1 MNVQEQLQTL
11 VTSLAKL
18 GWRRLT
24 ALGLIGVTVFAIV
37 GVSGYYL
44 SRPSQEV
51 LYAGLDRQDVSGI
64 GAALTEAAIPF
75 DVSSDGTTIMVRYAQ
90 TAQARMLLAEKGL
103 PHSTNS
109 GYELYDKLGSLG
121 LTSFMQDVT
130 RVRALEGELAR
141 TIQTMNGVRAARVHL
156 VMPDEGSFRR
166 ARQPPS
172 ASVMIRTDTVSD
184 ARMGQA
190 IRHLVAAALPGMTV
204 DQVTVLNTDGSL
216 LSSGGDLDDLAAGKM
231 LTLEKTVSKDIQD
244 SVRKEL
250 APYLGLH
257 NFQISVAAK
266 LNTDNRQ
273 TAETTYD
280 PDSRVERST
289 RVVKENNTVQNN
301 SSQAPT
307 SVATALPQETK
318 SSGDSKVS
326 NTDNSKREELTNY
339 EVSSKTV
346 TTTSGGYTIDHMS
359 IAILVNKA
367 TLAAT
372 TPVALSAKLADIES
386 LVTSASGLRK
396 DRGDTIKVLAEDFA
410 DAGHD
415 LEPVPSASIVD
426 TLMHQSGTAIN
437 ALAAVVVA
445 VLLIMFGLRPLTRA
459 LIPGEPE
466 MAALA
471 AAPVVPALEAPAG
484 MAAADG
490 GPVIDMRQEPNLI
503 EDVTNRPRRSPQ
515 RRLEQ
520 MVEFDET
527 QAATILKQW
536 VAARASPDERAAL
549 ALPHALRRR
558 VRRRRFVV
566 ARTGRADG
574 DADGR
579 RSRSEAGSRRRD
591 RARRGRGRASGPA
604 RRAGAGARVHHRR
617 RRRRRARGLVRW
629 HLRRAGCADRGR
641 TRDDPHQ
648 PRRGNGQGAAAASR
662 QGSARADAGGARD
675 DRGAAARRSVASGRH
690 RAGAGRS
697 RRRAPRA
704 RPVDRGHVRRGG
716 DAGSRRHVRRHADRD
731 AACRRSRRHFGDVRA

>member
-1 MNVQEQLQTL
+1 MNVQEQLQKL
-11 VTSLAKL
+11 VASLAKL
-18 GWRRLT
+18 GWRRLS
-24 ALGLIGVTVFAIV
+24 ALGLIGLTVFTIV

-64 GAALTEAAIPF
+64 GAALTEAGIPF

-172 ASVMIRTDTVSD
+172 ASAMIRTDTVSD

-204 DQVTVLNTDGSL
+204 DQVTVLNTDGTL
-216 LSSGGDLDDLAAGKM
+216 LSSGGDLDDAAAGKM

-301 SSQAPT
+301 SSQSPT
-307 SVATALPQETK
+307 SVASALPQESK

-339 EVSSKTV
+339 ELSSKTV
-346 TTTSGGYTIDHMS
+346 TTVSGGYTIDHMS
-359 IAILVNKA
+359 IAILVNR
-367 TLAAT
+367 AALQAG
-372 TPVALSAKLADIES
+372 TPAALSSKLADIES
-386 LVTSASGLRK
+386 LVASASGLRK
-396 DRGDTIKVLAEDFA
+396 ERGDTIKVLAEEFA

-426 TLMHQSGTAIN
+426 MLMHQSGTAIN
-437 ALAAVVVA
+437 ALAAIVVA

-459 LIPGEPE
+459 LVPPESE

-471 AAPVVPALEAPAG
+471 AAPVVPALEAPG
-484 MAAADG
+484 GSVSPDG

-503 EDVTNRPRRSPQ
+503 EDVTNRPRRTPQ

-520 MVEFDET
+520 MVEFDEM

-536 VAARASPDERAAL
+536 VRRESL
-549 ALPHALRRR
+549 A
-558 VRRRRFVV
+558 
-566 ARTGRADG
+566 
-574 DADGR
+574 
-579 RSRSEAGSRRRD
+579 
-591 RARRGRGRASGPA
+591 
-604 RRAGAGARVHHRR
+604 
-617 RRRRRARGLVRW
+617 
-629 HLRRAGCADRGR
+629 
-641 TRDDPHQ
+641 
-648 PRRGNGQGAAAASR
+648 
-662 QGSARADAGGARD
+662 
-675 DRGAAARRSVASGRH
+675 
-690 RAGAGRS
+690 
-697 RRRAPRA
+697 
-704 RPVDRGHVRRGG
+704 
-716 DAGSRRHVRRHADRD
+716 
-731 AACRRSRRHFGDVRA
+731 

>member
-1 MNVQEQLQTL
+1 MNVQEQLQIL
-11 VTSLAKL
+11 VASLARL

-24 ALGLIGVTVFAIV
+24 ALALIGVTVFAIV
-37 GVSGYYL
+37 GIAGYYL

-64 GAALTEAAIPF
+64 GAALTEAGIPF
-75 DVSSDGTTIMVRYAQ
+75 DVSSDGTTILVRYAQ

-141 TIQTMNGVRAARVHL
+141 TIQTMNGVRAARVHI

-190 IRHLVAAALPGMTV
+190 IRHLVAASLPGMTV
-204 DQVTVLNTDGSL
+204 DQVTVLNTDGTL
-216 LSSGGDLDDLAAGKM
+216 LSSGGDLEDAAAGRM

-266 LNTDNRQ
+266 LNTDNKQ
-273 TAETTYD
+273 TAETIYD
-280 PDSRVERST
+280 PDGRVERST
-289 RVVKENNTVQNN
+289 RVVKENQTVQNN

-307 SVATALPQETK
+307 SVATALPQESK
-318 SSGDSKVS
+318 ASGDSKVS

-339 EVSSKTV
+339 ELSSKTV
-346 TTTSGGYTIDHMS
+346 TTVSGGYTIDRMS
-359 IAILVNKA
+359 IAILVNRA
-367 TLAAT
+367 ALQAGTPDALA
-372 TPVALSAKLADIES
+372 AKLADIES
-386 LVTSASGLRK
+386 LVASASGMRK
-396 DRGDTIKVLAEDFA
+396 ERGDTIKVLAEDFA

-426 TLMHQSGTAIN
+426 MLMRQSGTAIN
-437 ALAAVVVA
+437 ALTVLVVV
-445 VLLIMFGLRPLTRA
+445 VLLIVFGLRPLTRV
-459 LIPGEPE
+459 LTPVEPE

-471 AAPVVPALEAPAG
+471 AAPVVPALEAPAAGGG
-484 MAAADG
+484 MAADG
-490 GPVIDMRQEPNLI
+490 GPLIDVRHEPNLI
-503 EDVTNRPRRSPQ
+503 EDVTGRPRRSPQ

-536 VAARASPDERAAL
+536 VRHESL
-549 ALPHALRRR
+549 A
-558 VRRRRFVV
+558 
-566 ARTGRADG
+566 
-574 DADGR
+574 
-579 RSRSEAGSRRRD
+579 
-591 RARRGRGRASGPA
+591 
-604 RRAGAGARVHHRR
+604 
-617 RRRRRARGLVRW
+617 
-629 HLRRAGCADRGR
+629 
-641 TRDDPHQ
+641 
-648 PRRGNGQGAAAASR
+648 
-662 QGSARADAGGARD
+662 
-675 DRGAAARRSVASGRH
+675 
-690 RAGAGRS
+690 
-697 RRRAPRA
+697 
-704 RPVDRGHVRRGG
+704 
-716 DAGSRRHVRRHADRD
+716 
-731 AACRRSRRHFGDVRA
+731 

>member
-1 MNVQEQLQTL
+1 MNFQEQLQTL
-11 VTSLAKL
+11 GASLARL

-24 ALGLIGVTVFAIV
+24 ALALIGVTVFTIV
-37 GVSGYYL
+37 GVAGYYL

-64 GAALTEAAIPF
+64 GAALTEAGIPF

-184 ARMGQA
+184 SRMGQA

-204 DQVTVLNTDGSL
+204 DQVTVLNTDGTL
-216 LSSGGDLDDLAAGKM
+216 LSSGSDLDDAAAGKM

-266 LNTDNRQ
+266 LNTDARQ

-289 RVVKENNTVQNN
+289 RVVKEKKTTQNNT
-301 SSQAPT
+301 SQAPT
-307 SVATALPQETK
+307 TVGTALPQENK
-318 SSGDSKVS
+318 SSSDSKAS

-339 EVSSKTV
+339 ELSSKTV
-346 TTTSGGYTIDHMS
+346 TTTSGGYSIDHMS
-359 IAILVNKA
+359 IAILVNKTA
-367 TLAAT
+367 LSAT
-372 TPVALSAKLADIES
+372 TPAALAAKLADIES

-396 DRGDTIKVLAEDFA
+396 ERGDTIKVLAEEFA

-437 ALAAVVVA
+437 ALAAIVVA

-459 LIPGEPE
+459 LMPAEPE
-466 MAALA
+466 VAALA
-471 AAPVVPALEAPAG
+471 ATPVVPALEAPAP
-484 MAAADG
+484 DG
-490 GPVIDMRQEPNLI
+490 TPVIDMRQEPNLI

-536 VAARASPDERAAL
+536 VRRESL
-549 ALPHALRRR
+549 A
-558 VRRRRFVV
+558 
-566 ARTGRADG
+566 
-574 DADGR
+574 
-579 RSRSEAGSRRRD
+579 
-591 RARRGRGRASGPA
+591 
-604 RRAGAGARVHHRR
+604 
-617 RRRRRARGLVRW
+617 
-629 HLRRAGCADRGR
+629 
-641 TRDDPHQ
+641 
-648 PRRGNGQGAAAASR
+648 
-662 QGSARADAGGARD
+662 
-675 DRGAAARRSVASGRH
+675 
-690 RAGAGRS
+690 
-697 RRRAPRA
+697 
-704 RPVDRGHVRRGG
+704 
-716 DAGSRRHVRRHADRD
+716 
-731 AACRRSRRHFGDVRA
+731 

>member
-1 MNVQEQLQTL
+1 MNFPEQLQTL
-11 VTSLAKL
+11 GASLAKL

-24 ALGLIGVTVFAIV
+24 ALALIGVTVFTIV
-37 GVSGYYL
+37 GVAGYYL

-64 GAALTEAAIPF
+64 GAALTEAGIPF

-184 ARMGQA
+184 SRMGQA

-204 DQVTVLNTDGSL
+204 DQVTVLNTDGTL
-216 LSSGGDLDDLAAGKM
+216 LSSGSDLDDAAAGKM

-266 LNTDNRQ
+266 LNTDARQ

-289 RVVKENNTVQNN
+289 RVVKENNTTQNN
-301 SSQAPT
+301 TSQAPT
-307 SVATALPQETK
+307 TVGTALPQENK
-318 SSGDSKVS
+318 SSSDSKAS

-339 EVSSKTV
+339 ELSSKTV
-346 TTTSGGYTIDHMS
+346 TTTSGGYSIDHMS
-359 IAILVNKA
+359 IAILVNKTA
-367 TLAAT
+367 LSAT
-372 TPVALSAKLADIES
+372 TPAALAAKLADIES

-396 DRGDTIKVLAEDFA
+396 ERGDTIKVLAEEFA

-437 ALAAVVVA
+437 ALAAIVVA

-459 LIPGEPE
+459 LMPAEPE
-466 MAALA
+466 VAALA
-471 AAPVVPALEAPAG
+471 AAPVVPALEAPAQG
-484 MAAADG
+484 LAPDG
-490 GPVIDMRQEPNLI
+490 TPVIDMRQEPNLI

-536 VAARASPDERAAL
+536 VRRESL
-549 ALPHALRRR
+549 A
-558 VRRRRFVV
+558 
-566 ARTGRADG
+566 
-574 DADGR
+574 
-579 RSRSEAGSRRRD
+579 
-591 RARRGRGRASGPA
+591 
-604 RRAGAGARVHHRR
+604 
-617 RRRRRARGLVRW
+617 
-629 HLRRAGCADRGR
+629 
-641 TRDDPHQ
+641 
-648 PRRGNGQGAAAASR
+648 
-662 QGSARADAGGARD
+662 
-675 DRGAAARRSVASGRH
+675 
-690 RAGAGRS
+690 
-697 RRRAPRA
+697 
-704 RPVDRGHVRRGG
+704 
-716 DAGSRRHVRRHADRD
+716 
-731 AACRRSRRHFGDVRA
+731 

>member
-24 ALGLIGVTVFAIV
+24 ALALIGLTVFTIV

-64 GAALTEAAIPF
+64 GAALTEAGIPF

-204 DQVTVLNTDGSL
+204 DQVTVLNTDGTL
-216 LSSGGDLDDLAAGKM
+216 LSSGGDLDDAAAGKM

-301 SSQAPT
+301 SSQSPT

-326 NTDNSKREELTNY
+326 STDNSKREELTNY
-339 EVSSKTV
+339 ELSSKTV

-359 IAILVNKA
+359 IAILVNRA
-367 TLAAT
+367 ALLAAD
-372 TPVALSAKLADIES
+372 PAALSAKLADIEG

-396 DRGDTIKVLAEDFA
+396 ERGDTIKVLAEEFA

-437 ALAAVVVA
+437 ALAAIVVA

-459 LIPGEPE
+459 LIPPETE
-466 MAALA
+466 MAALT
-471 AAPVVPALEAPAG
+471 AAPVVPALEAPGG
-484 MAAADG
+484 MGGSADG

-536 VAARASPDERAAL
+536 VRRESL
-549 ALPHALRRR
+549 A
-558 VRRRRFVV
+558 
-566 ARTGRADG
+566 
-574 DADGR
+574 
-579 RSRSEAGSRRRD
+579 
-591 RARRGRGRASGPA
+591 
-604 RRAGAGARVHHRR
+604 
-617 RRRRRARGLVRW
+617 
-629 HLRRAGCADRGR
+629 
-641 TRDDPHQ
+641 
-648 PRRGNGQGAAAASR
+648 
-662 QGSARADAGGARD
+662 
-675 DRGAAARRSVASGRH
+675 
-690 RAGAGRS
+690 
-697 RRRAPRA
+697 
-704 RPVDRGHVRRGG
+704 
-716 DAGSRRHVRRHADRD
+716 
-731 AACRRSRRHFGDVRA
+731 

>member
-1 MNVQEQLQTL
+1 MNFPEQLQTL
-11 VTSLAKL
+11 GASLAKL

-24 ALGLIGVTVFAIV
+24 ALALIGVTVFTIV
-37 GVSGYYL
+37 GVAGYYL

-64 GAALTEAAIPF
+64 GAALTEAGIPF

-184 ARMGQA
+184 SRMGQA

-204 DQVTVLNTDGSL
+204 DQVTVLNTDGTL
-216 LSSGGDLDDLAAGKM
+216 LSSGSDLDDAAAGKM

-266 LNTDNRQ
+266 LNTDARQ

-289 RVVKENNTVQNN
+289 RVVKENNTTQNN
-301 SSQAPT
+301 TSQAPT
-307 SVATALPQETK
+307 TVGTALPQENK
-318 SSGDSKVS
+318 SSSDSKAS

-339 EVSSKTV
+339 ELSSKTV
-346 TTTSGGYTIDHMS
+346 TTTSGGYSIDHMS
-359 IAILVNKA
+359 IAILVNKTA
-367 TLAAT
+367 LAAT
-372 TPVALSAKLADIES
+372 TPAALAAKLADIES

-396 DRGDTIKVLAEDFA
+396 ERGDTIKVLAEEFA

-437 ALAAVVVA
+437 ALAAIVVA

-459 LIPGEPE
+459 LMPAEPE
-466 MAALA
+466 VAALA
-471 AAPVVPALEAPAG
+471 AAPVVPALEAPAPG
-484 MAAADG
+484 LAPDG
-490 GPVIDMRQEPNLI
+490 TPVIDMRQEPNLI

-536 VAARASPDERAAL
+536 VRRESL
-549 ALPHALRRR
+549 A
-558 VRRRRFVV
+558 
-566 ARTGRADG
+566 
-574 DADGR
+574 
-579 RSRSEAGSRRRD
+579 
-591 RARRGRGRASGPA
+591 
-604 RRAGAGARVHHRR
+604 
-617 RRRRRARGLVRW
+617 
-629 HLRRAGCADRGR
+629 
-641 TRDDPHQ
+641 
-648 PRRGNGQGAAAASR
+648 
-662 QGSARADAGGARD
+662 
-675 DRGAAARRSVASGRH
+675 
-690 RAGAGRS
+690 
-697 RRRAPRA
+697 
-704 RPVDRGHVRRGG
+704 
-716 DAGSRRHVRRHADRD
+716 
-731 AACRRSRRHFGDVRA
+731 